1 MLPNNN
7 LTFITTKTTGIQSSE
22 KRLKLMR
29 LIQQIIFRYSSLF
42 QRKKLQLEVKDF
54 RNLIV
59 ETKTL

>member
-7 LTFITTKTTGIQSSE
+7 LTLITTKTTGIQSSE

>member
-1 MLPNNN
+1 MLPKNN
-7 LTFITTKTTGIQSSE
+7 LTLITTKTTGIQSSE

>member
-7 LTFITTKTTGIQSSE
+7 LTLITTKTTGIQSSE

-54 RNLIV
+54 RDLIV